1 LERRF
6 AFRGWQRFS
15 CGVLL
20 GVGVLILPAKTLLAE
35 SCSVVKHGPP
45 TDADTALLTAEYP
58 KAEALYRADLAKHA
72 GDTEATVGL
81 VHALLRE
88 QKLQDAADVVKT
100 ALAAAP
106 KSGSLLT
113 LRGEV
118 EFRYGEPWLVE
129 PTVIESYKLDPCN
142 PRTRLL
148 FARVS
153 QVNSRYAT
161 AHQQILLAHQL
172 DPTDPQIRAAWI
184 QTLPLEQRISE
195 TEAYLTAPTGDD
207 AMTLQQTR
215 SDLERLKKL
224 VGQPVRACRLSS
236 AATSADVPFI
246 KLTGWQGH
254 TRANGLE
261 MGLNGTTARL
271 ELGAGEGGLTVYRP
285 VAERAGLKRITESE
299 KGTFPGA
306 KPSYTAYAD
315 SIKVGN
321 LEFQNCTVKVID
333 SGSPFDDGDGIIGI
347 DLFGDFLLTV
357 DYPMRKLQLGPL
369 PVRAQDT
376 AAPTLKTDVIG
387 SSIAGN
393 DPSVDR
399 FIAPEMKD
407 YSQIYRIGNGLV
419 LPAGLNAAK
428 VKLFALDVGRS
439 ETTVAPEVAREVT
452 KVHEKDLPG
461 QKALI
466 ADEITFNFA
475 HLSQKLTGV
484 VSADTSGVSKAVG
497 TEISG
502 YIGANTFSLLI
513 MHIDFRDGL
522 VKFEYIPNRG
532 YKFE

>member
-1 LERRF
+1 
-6 AFRGWQRFS
+6 
-15 CGVLL
+15 VLL
-20 GVGVLILPAKTLLAE
+20 GVGVLGLPAKTLLAE
-35 SCSVVKHGPP
+35 SCSVAKHGPP
-45 TDADTALLTAEYP
+45 TDADAALLTADYS
-58 KAEALYRADLAKHA
+58 KAEALYRANLAKHA

-88 QKLQDAADVVKT
+88 QKVQDAADVVKT

-118 EFRYGEPWLVE
+118 EFRQGEPWLVE

-172 DPTDPQIRAAWI
+172 DPTDPEIRAAWI
-184 QTLPLEQRISE
+184 QTLPLEQRIPE
-195 TEAYLTAPTGDD
+195 TEAYRTAPTGDD
-207 AMTLQQTR
+207 AITLQQMR

-299 KGTFPGA
+299 KGPFPGA

-347 DLFGDFLLTV
+347 DVFGDFLLTV

-376 AAPTLKTDVIG
+376 AAPTLKTDVTV
-387 SSIAGN
+387 SPIAGN
-393 DPSVDR
+393 GPAVDR

-407 YSQIYRIGNGLV
+407 YSQIYRTGNSLI

-428 VKLFALDVGRS
+428 VKLFVLDVGRS
-439 ETTVAPEVAREVT
+439 ETTVAPDVAREVT
-452 KVHEKDLPG
+452 KVHEKDMGIPG
-461 QKALI
+461 LKALI